1 MRKLLVSISLV
12 VLVCVSSVSARGL
25 FVTTEENPNFVD
37 ANGDGICDNYIEGSH
52 RHLFIDEDGDGI
64 CDNRNNHIFVDENKD
79 GICDSCD
86 KVHHGKQFIDNDGD
100 GICDNVGEQKNE
112 NVKHHHGKRN
122 STMNKGRNK

>member
-37 ANGDGICDNYIEGSH
+37 ANGDGICDNYMEGSH

-64 CDNRNNHIFVDENKD
+64 CDN
-79 GICDSCD
+79 
-86 KVHHGKQFIDNDGD
+86 
-100 GICDNVGEQKNE
+100 VGRQKNE